1 MPLLPSR
8 HGLPNWMHACVV
20 SPVSRD
26 HHRGRRS
33 GAGPVMSDGKARRTR
48 PALRLARDEPDQVPR
63 LLAFRAAHPHVI
75 IGAGEFGVWQAL
87 IPRPDG
93 ETVINRY
100 ELKALLDKLESID
113 VAESGEPPG
122 QAG

>member
-1 MPLLPSR
+1 
-8 HGLPNWMHACVV
+8 
-20 SPVSRD
+20 
-26 HHRGRRS
+26 
-33 GAGPVMSDGKARRTR
+33 
-48 PALRLARDEPDQVPR
+48 
-63 LLAFRAAHPHVI
+63 VI

-100 ELKALLDKLESID
+100 QLKALPDKLGSPGA
-113 VAESGEPPG
+113 AESGEPPG